1 MSLLFTPLTLRS
13 MTLPN
18 RIVLPAMVTR
28 LSGEDGVVNDD
39 IRARYVRYAKGGAG
53 LVVVEAMAV
62 HQSKSG
68 PLLRISSDDF
78 VPGLTDLAKRCHD
91 AGPGK
96 VVPQIIHFLKIARSG
111 WRQTVDMLSAKD
123 IEDIVDAYGAAAARA
138 RACGFD
144 GVELHMAHAYTLS
157 SFLSR
162 LNPRRDAYGGT
173 LENRLRLPVRVL
185 ERVRASVGDDFPVGV
200 RFLGE
205 ECIRNGYTPVE
216 AGPIAVRLARAGVD
230 YISLSAGGKFE
241 DARHIPGEPLY
252 PYTGYSGDR
261 CMPGSNYPDGANLYI
276 PEAVRACVRAAG
288 LADADRRRRED
299 RLPGAR
305 REGPRARAGGL
316 DRDGARAPRRSRPA
330 QEVAARGA
338 RRRSSAASTATC
350 ARRSTRT
357 SAASTARSGRRSSG
371 RLPRATTRSP
381 PTWPASGAE
390 LTAEYKDGRVLLRWK
405 AATDNEQ
412 MYGYQVFRAEAGGPL
427 VHFASTR
434 AASARF
440 EDPRVIGGETY
451 SYAVRPY
458 DLAGNR
464 GQMTAAGERRRSGRA
479 HRAGGSGASA
489 GGEGP
494 GGGRRVR
501 GGDGGVA
508 ADLDSTHPPA
518 PSLQAGKGCNASR
531 GISPPCSQGGAGGG
545 LIARRGDISS

>member
-1 MSLLFTPLTLRS
+1 MSPAVLTPITIRT

-28 LSGEDGVVNDD
+28 LSGEDGMVNDD
-39 IRARYVRYAKGGAG
+39 IRARYVRYAKGGSG

-68 PLLRISSDDF
+68 PLLRISGKEF
-78 VPGLTDLAKRCHD
+78 EPGLTDLAQRCHD

-96 VVPQIIHFLKIARSG
+96 VVPQIIHFLKISRSG
-111 WRQTVDMLSAKD
+111 WRQTVDMLSAQD
-123 IEDIVDAYGAAAARA
+123 IDDIVDAYGTAAARA

-185 ERVRASVGDDFPVGV
+185 ERVRAQVGSDFPVGV

-216 AGPIAVRLARAGVD
+216 AGPIAVRLARAGAD

-288 LADADRRRRED
+288 LTTPIVAAGKIGSLELAEKVLARGQGDMIGMARALLADPDLPKKWAAQRED
-299 RLPGAR
+299 AVVRCVYGNVCKALDENFR
-305 REGPRARAGGL
+305 RVDCTLWPKKLGQ
-316 DRDGARAPRRSRPA
+316 AP
-330 QEVAARGA
+330 E
-338 RRRSSAASTATC
+338 STDTV
-350 ARRSTRT
+350 
-357 SAASTARSGRRSSG
+357 
-371 RLPRATTRSP
+371 P
-381 PTWPASGAE
+381 PQWAASGAE
-390 LTAEYKDGRVLLRWK
+390 LSAEYKEGRVLLRWK

-412 MYGYQVFRAEAGGPL
+412 IYGYQVFRVEQATGAADDALPL
-427 VHFASTR
+427 AHHASTR
-434 AASARF
+434 AASTRF
-440 EDPRVIGGETY
+440 EDARVIGGETY

-464 GQMTAAGERRRSGRA
+464 GPMSARVSVRVPEEHVTPADPVHLQVARDPGAIEGCAATT
-479 HRAGGSGASA
+479 GG
-489 GGEGP
+489 
-494 GGGRRVR
+494 
-501 GGDGGVA
+501 
-508 ADLDSTHPPA
+508 
-518 PSLQAGKGCNASR
+518 
-531 GISPPCSQGGAGGG
+531 
-545 LIARRGDISS
+545 